1 MKIVSKLLLASAV
14 ALSFAAP
21 SFAAVSTLQD
31 HNVYIFSH
39 GKMMN
44 TQVSDTTLTLIKR
57 EFRPME
63 FGTMIYASGGK
74 LYIAQDH
81 KMKSGK
87 MLSAE
92 VFGKDLGAA
101 SLQ

>member
-1 MKIVSKLLLASAV
+1 MKIASKFLLASAL

-21 SFAAVSTLQD
+21 SFAGVSTLQD
-31 HNVYIFSH
+31 RNVYLFTH
-39 GKMMN
+39 GKMVS
-44 TQVSDTTLTLIKR
+44 TQVSDPTLALIKR

-74 LYIAQDH
+74 LYVANDH

-87 MLSAE
+87 MLSTE